1 MDKLNVVS
9 DINTVTREIT
19 LRINNAYYP
28 DVNKTWLHIHQH
40 RSYTSTSI
48 SQSLYKYPQRL
59 RYSSINKIYVS
70 KLIV

>member
-28 DVNKTWLHIHQH
+28 DVNKTWLHIH
-40 RSYTSTSI
+40 
-48 SQSLYKYPQRL
+48 
-59 RYSSINKIYVS
+59 
-70 KLIV
+70 